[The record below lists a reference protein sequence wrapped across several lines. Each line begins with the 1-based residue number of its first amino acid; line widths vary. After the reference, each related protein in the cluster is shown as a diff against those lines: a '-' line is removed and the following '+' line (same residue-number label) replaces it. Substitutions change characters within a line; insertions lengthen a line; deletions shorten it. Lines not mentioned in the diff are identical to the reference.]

1 MNNTKKTQATDE
13 RALEGKG
20 FQVRVFNTFEE
31 SNLSDFIEM
40 SKVPVQERIR
50 NTVNLILRSYRVSR
64 EQLNLRTDKT
74 SVTIIKSK

>member
-1 MNNTKKTQATDE
+1 MNNTKKTKATDE
-13 RALEGKG
+13 RTLEGKG